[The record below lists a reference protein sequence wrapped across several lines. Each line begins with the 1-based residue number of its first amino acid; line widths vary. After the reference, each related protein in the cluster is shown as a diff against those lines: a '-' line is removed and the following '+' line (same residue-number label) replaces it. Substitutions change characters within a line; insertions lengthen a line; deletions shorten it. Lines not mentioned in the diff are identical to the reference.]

1 MTVKALE
8 DSIQGRSLSPMETM
22 TIRKYC
28 KFYRIANEAYK
39 ACHRKRGIGGH
50 INKDSKRDFPK
61 MSDVTYYKYMKYVD
75 VENLY
80 NVDSQEDFIR
90 FATDHYGELG
100 LSRLNI
106 LASNVQYQGWKIV
119 ISNSYSS
126 NVGLAME
133 VAVSLYKLML
143 HYIFTMQR
151 NF

>member
-1 MTVKALE
+1 
-8 DSIQGRSLSPMETM
+8 M

-28 KFYRIANEAYK
+28 KNFIVLLTQTYK

-75 VENLY
+75 VGNLY
-80 NVDSQEDFIR
+80 NVDSGEDFIR

-106 LASNVQYQGWKIV
+106 ISFKCSISGMEDSLFPTV
-119 ISNSYSS
+119 IHPMSD
-126 NVGLAME
+126 LAME
-133 VAVSLYKLML
+133 VAVS
-143 HYIFTMQR
+143 F
-151 NF
+151 

>member
-1 MTVKALE
+1 
-8 DSIQGRSLSPMETM
+8 M

-39 ACHRKRGIGGH
+39 AYHKKRGIGGR
-50 INKDSKRDFPK
+50 INKDSKRDLQK
-61 MSDVTYYKYMKYVD
+61 ISDVAYYKYMKYVD

-106 LASNVQYQGWKIV
+106 LASNVQHQGWKIV
-119 ISNSYSS
+119 VSNSYSS

-133 VAVSLYKLML
+133 VAVSLYKALSSSSTNTPYCSHL
-143 HYIFTMQR
+143 PLKLVLIKSKVG
-151 NF
+151 